1 MKRFGCRAQVLKL
14 HCQNETSAPRVS
26 MGTTNDTL
34 LPFEHKIINKSIGD
48 KEKIWNKKKG
58 YRAAKMTDL

>member
-34 LPFEHKIINKSIGD
+34 LPFEHKSTDYQGY
-48 KEKIWNKKKG
+48 KEKIYLTTKSG
-58 YRAAKMTDL
+58 IYLTEIGVA